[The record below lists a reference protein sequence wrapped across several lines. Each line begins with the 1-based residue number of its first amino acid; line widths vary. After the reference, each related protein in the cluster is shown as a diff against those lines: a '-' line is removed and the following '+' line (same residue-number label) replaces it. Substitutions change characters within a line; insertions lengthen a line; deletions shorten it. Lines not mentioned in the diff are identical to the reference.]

1 VAMFDSTAANAAPM
15 ANTHVV
21 LACSA
26 GRTPIASAGRVDDDP
41 GDVRLSLE
49 ALGQSYGVTVALRG
63 PTPVLRAV
71 VEDLSDA
78 LGLVEAEVGEP
89 Q

>member
-1 VAMFDSTAANAAPM
+1 MSIFDSTAANAAPM

-26 GRTPIASAGRVDDDP
+26 GRTPIASAGPTEDP
-41 GDVRLSLE
+41 GETRLSLE
-49 ALGQSYGVTVALRG
+49 TLGQSYGVTVALRG
-63 PTPVLRAV
+63 PIPILRAV

-78 LGLVEAEVGEP
+78 LGLVEAEDGEP